1 VHDLR
6 TRLVQSGR
14 TVATV
19 YGALGPEVRRAEAA
33 RFRNG
38 EAEILVATDAIGMG
52 LNIGPL
58 RRVVFSTLR
67 KFDGVRDR
75 QLTAMEIKQIAGRA
89 GRFGHHDEGLVTALP
104 EVGGYAQVEKIIGS
118 ALAGDAGKLRGKAY
132 VRPNQETVLSAS
144 EVLQTDR
151 LGRVLQHLNDT
162 LVAGHPDLRM
172 ADMDEMI
179 ELATLLDTVDMPI
192 LDRLSYSMA
201 PVDGREQLAVEL
213 LIDWARQHARDGRVQ
228 APDFGVNTDLLK
240 LEARVKIATS
250 WLWLAQRYPDVFE
263 EVEEVVD
270 LRAILNAKI
279 EEKLVATSVSHRRKP
294 EDKARRDR
302 GKSPQKQRK
311 NRRRRSEAEVG
322 EPEQYRAR
330 RR

>member
-1 VHDLR
+1 
-6 TRLVQSGR
+6 
-14 TVATV
+14 
-19 YGALGPEVRRAEAA
+19 
-33 RFRNG
+33 
-38 EAEILVATDAIGMG
+38 

-67 KFDGVRDR
+67 KFDGVRER
-75 QLTAMEIKQIAGRA
+75 QLNAMEIKQIAGRA

-104 EVGGYAQVEKIIGS
+104 EVGAYAQVETIIRN
-118 ALAGDAGKLRGKAY
+118 ALNGDAAKLRGKAY

-151 LGRVLQHLNDT
+151 LGRVLRHLNDT

-172 ADMDEMI
+172 ADMEEMI

-201 PVDGREQLAVEL
+201 PVDWRERLAVEL
-213 LIDWARQHARDGRVQ
+213 LLDWARQHARDGQVH

-250 WLWLAQRYPDVFE
+250 WLWLAQRYPDVFDD
-263 EVEEVVD
+263 VDAVVD
-270 LRAILNAKI
+270 LRASLNAKI
-279 EEKLVATSVSHRRKP
+279 EEKLVATSVAHRRKP
-294 EDKARRDR
+294 DEKSRRDR
-302 GKSPQKQRK
+302 SKKPQRQGK
-311 NRRRRSEAEVG
+311 NRRGRVEVDAG
-322 EPEQYRAR
+322 ETEPYRVR
-330 RR
+330 GR